1 MEKIIEDLSDL
12 DKKGSMG
19 LAKVERSRSG
29 SWEQSSGAALR
40 VLHSFLKEAD
50 PSEYWDGLQRV
61 VTEDGNIF
69 WLCEKHAYPYRVQ
82 PLQVRQGI
90 VAIPAHKIK

>member
-1 MEKIIEDLSDL
+1 MDL
-12 DKKGSMG
+12 
-19 LAKVERSRSG
+19 AEIERSRSG

-40 VLHSFLKEAD
+40 VLHSFLRQAD

-61 VTEDGNIF
+61 ITKRPGNIF

-82 PLQVRQGI
+82 PLQIR
-90 VAIPAHKIK
+90 